1 MIVDYS
7 KKHKKGQLVCFD
19 PAVKKLKGIPFV
31 TCSWDRGERYW
42 AYEKIDMISFP
53 SWNDFSGYKVSI
65 PRGAHCIV
73 LQDLGMPEGLLFYGV
88 ENPSI
93 DMHIYSVL
101 VQGFAVQI
109 FGCDLRNPLCS
120 HTPTK
125 Q

>member
-1 MIVDYS
+1 MNVSTY
-7 KKHKKGQLVCFD
+7 KKYKKGQLVYFD
-19 PAVKKLKGIPFV
+19 PAVKELKGVPFI
-31 TCSWDRGERYW
+31 TCGWHKGSSYW

-65 PRGAHCIV
+65 PRGSHCII

-101 VQGFAVQI
+101 VQGSTVQI
-109 FGCDLRNPLCS
+109 FGCDLRNSLYS
-120 HTPTK
+120 HTPTMK
-125 Q
+125 